1 LVFGFWFHFYRLSGS
16 SSRLYLV
23 NSVNPVLEWAMKLAN
38 QTAIITG
45 GGRGIGREIALAL
58 AREGADVL
66 LAARDEHALNHV
78 AQEVRELGHKAVVFK
93 TDVSDETQVAAMTNA
108 AMKEF
113 QRIDILVNNA
123 GLVGPTTPLVKLS
136 REEWDEVLAV
146 NLTGAFLCSRAV
158 IPQMMSQ
165 GSGSIINIAS
175 IAGKVGYALR
185 SPYAVSKWGMLGLS
199 RTLAQELGA
208 HHIRVNA
215 ICPGP
220 TAGERM
226 TAVIAGRAKELG
238 RPHEEVERAYLEG
251 TALKQMVNPAHV
263 AAAVVFLASK
273 EGSSITGEAIDITCG
288 FGL

>member
-1 LVFGFWFHFYRLSGS
+1 
-16 SSRLYLV
+16 
-23 NSVNPVLEWAMKLAN
+23 MKLEN
-38 QTAIITG
+38 QIAIVTG

-66 LAARDEHALNHV
+66 LASRDEAALNGV
-78 AQEVRELGHKAVVFK
+78 AHEIHELGRKAIVLK
-93 TDVSDETQVAAMTNA
+93 TDVSNESEVAAMTQA
-108 AMKEF
+108 AIDAF

-123 GLVGPTTPLVKLS
+123 GLVGPTTPLANLS
-136 REEWDEVLAV
+136 KDEWDQVIAV

-158 IPQMMSQ
+158 IPQMIEQ
-165 GSGSIINIAS
+165 GSGCIINIAS
-175 IAGKVGYALR
+175 IAGKLAYALR

-199 RTLAQELGA
+199 RTLAQELGPN
-208 HHIRVNA
+208 HIRVNA

-226 TAVIAGRAKELG
+226 SGVIAGRAKELG
-238 RPHEEVERAYLEG
+238 RPAEEVERAYLDG
-251 TALKQMVNPAHV
+251 TALKQMVDPAHI